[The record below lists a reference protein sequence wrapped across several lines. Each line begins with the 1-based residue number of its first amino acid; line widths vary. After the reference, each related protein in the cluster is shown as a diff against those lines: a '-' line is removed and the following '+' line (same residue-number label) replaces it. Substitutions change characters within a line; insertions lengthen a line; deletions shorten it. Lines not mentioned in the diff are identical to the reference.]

1 MIPLWTQWY
10 DSLKAISTNEVTVGD
25 IFLFFLWSLL
35 FVMAIGVLMALIHL
49 IFTCLF
55 STRNLIMDPMM
66 NNHDQV
72 TVINNI
78 PTSEFKNKE
87 KGQPI
92 EKIDDNTVI
101 DIEIANESDK

>member
-1 MIPLWTQWY
+1 
-10 DSLKAISTNEVTVGD
+10 
-25 IFLFFLWSLL
+25 
-35 FVMAIGVLMALIHL
+35 
-49 IFTCLF
+49 
-55 STRNLIMDPMM
+55 MDPMM

-101 DIEIANESDK
+101 DIETANESDK

>member
-1 MIPLWTQWY
+1 
-10 DSLKAISTNEVTVGD
+10 
-25 IFLFFLWSLL
+25 
-35 FVMAIGVLMALIHL
+35 
-49 IFTCLF
+49 
-55 STRNLIMDPMM
+55 MDPMM

-87 KGQPI
+87 KGHPI

-101 DIEIANESDK
+101 DIETANESDKWSEEWINVFLITVYMSNY